1 MSARYMKLP
10 TSDQYDDIRLDFSS
24 SFDYNKGAN
33 QNTPFNNENYRSA
46 FTFSNSPAY
55 NAYTEN
61 IQFTRGKVK
70 QPLIGRIC
78 HLFLTACCMLLLI
91 LTFPISGWFCFRKLG
106 EYERIAIF
114 RLGRLVEIKGPGIAF
129 ILPCVDNCRK
139 VDMKIKAFKVPPQQ
153 IISSDGGVVEAG
165 ADVFYKIVDAE
176 KFVLSLQDL
185 DSPLRTLVMA
195 SLKNNFVRRD
205 VDDMLTNKLII
216 AAEIKED
223 TNSTTSGWGVEAVK
237 VEIPLIKIL
246 HAPEPKNP
254 LAGLGL
260 GGDLP
265 NTFQQ
270 LATMFMQSAKDSSA
284 KTPNEEPGATAAPAT
299 LPTVMALSPDGAA
312 GSVEGA
318 PNPREIIRV
327 ARGLINETTVRQN
340 GCLYLFQL
348 DGENGGLFYLDLKN
362 GNGGAGE
369 GLPSTEPDVTL
380 TLSVS
385 DMQNMFMGNIKPLQ
399 VYMSGRLK
407 VSGDLSAAINI
418 EDFVKRVVDK
428 MKYDSR
434 ENDGRLQYV

>member
-61 IQFTRGKVK
+61 IQFTRVK

-114 RLGRLVEIKGPGIAF
+114 RLGRLVEIKGPGIVF

-340 GCLYLFQL
+340 GYLYLFQL

-380 TLSVS
+380 TLSVP

-428 MKYDSR
+428 MKSDSR

>member
-24 SFDYNKGAN
+24 SFDYNKGTN

-61 IQFTRGKVK
+61 IQFIRVK

-380 TLSVS
+380 TLSVP

-428 MKYDSR
+428 MKSDSR

>member
-1 MSARYMKLP
+1 MKLP

-61 IQFTRGKVK
+61 IQFTRVK

-318 PNPREIIRV
+318 PNPRQIIRV

-428 MKYDSR
+428 MKSDSR

>member
-1 MSARYMKLP
+1 MKLP

-61 IQFTRGKVK
+61 IQFTRVK

-340 GCLYLFQL
+340 GYLYLFQL

-428 MKYDSR
+428 MKSDSR

>member
-61 IQFTRGKVK
+61 IQFTRVK

-284 KTPNEEPGATAAPAT
+284 KTPNEELGATAAPAT

-327 ARGLINETTVRQN
+327 AKGLINETTVRQN

-428 MKYDSR
+428 MKSDSR

>member
-10 TSDQYDDIRLDFSS
+10 TSDQYEDIRLDFSS

-61 IQFTRGKVK
+61 IQFTRVK

-428 MKYDSR
+428 MKFDSR

>member
-33 QNTPFNNENYRSA
+33 QNAPFNNENYRSA

-61 IQFTRGKVK
+61 IQFTRVK

-428 MKYDSR
+428 MKSDSR

>member
-61 IQFTRGKVK
+61 IQFTRVK

-114 RLGRLVEIKGPGIAF
+114 RLGRLVEIKGPGIVF

-362 GNGGAGE
+362 GNGSAGE

-380 TLSVS
+380 TLSVP

-428 MKYDSR
+428 MKSDSR

>member
-1 MSARYMKLP
+1 MKLP
-10 TSDQYDDIRLDFSS
+10 TSDQYDDVRLDFSS

-61 IQFTRGKVK
+61 IQFTRVK

-114 RLGRLVEIKGPGIAF
+114 RLGRLVEIKGPGIVF

-284 KTPNEEPGATAAPAT
+284 MTPNEEPGATAAPAT

-428 MKYDSR
+428 MKSDSR

>member
-1 MSARYMKLP
+1 MSAQYMKLP

-61 IQFTRGKVK
+61 IQFTRVK

-380 TLSVS
+380 TLSVP

-428 MKYDSR
+428 MKSDSR

>member
-61 IQFTRGKVK
+61 IQFTRVK

-318 PNPREIIRV
+318 PNPRQIIRV

-380 TLSVS
+380 TLSVP

-428 MKYDSR
+428 MKSDSR

>member
-61 IQFTRGKVK
+61 IQFTRVK

-380 TLSVS
+380 TLSVA

-418 EDFVKRVVDK
+418 EDFMKKVVDK
-428 MKYDSR
+428 MKSDSR

>member
-61 IQFTRGKVK
+61 IQFTRVK

-223 TNSTTSGWGVEAVK
+223 ANSTTSGWGVEAVK

-340 GCLYLFQL
+340 GYLYLFQL

-428 MKYDSR
+428 MKSDSR

>member
-1 MSARYMKLP
+1 M
-10 TSDQYDDIRLDFSS
+10 
-24 SFDYNKGAN
+24 
-33 QNTPFNNENYRSA
+33 
-46 FTFSNSPAY
+46 
-55 NAYTEN
+55 
-61 IQFTRGKVK
+61 
-70 QPLIGRIC
+70 
-78 HLFLTACCMLLLI
+78 
-91 LTFPISGWFCFRKLG
+91 
-106 EYERIAIF
+106 
-114 RLGRLVEIKGPGIAF
+114 
-129 ILPCVDNCRK
+129 
-139 VDMKIKAFKVPPQQ
+139 
-153 IISSDGGVVEAG
+153 ISSDGGVVEAG

-176 KFVLSLQDL
+176 KFVLSLQEL

-205 VDDMLTNKLII
+205 VEDMQTNKLII

-223 TNSTTSGWGVEAVK
+223 TNSTTNGWGVEAVQ

-246 HAPEPKNP
+246 RAPEPRNP

-284 KTPNEEPGATAAPAT
+284 KTTSEEQGATAAPST

-327 ARGLINETTVRQN
+327 ARGLINETMVRQN

-369 GLPSTEPDVTL
+369 GLPSSEPDVTL

-428 MKYDSR
+428 MKSDPR

>member
-33 QNTPFNNENYRSA
+33 PNTPFNNENYRSA

-61 IQFTRGKVK
+61 IQFTRVK

-114 RLGRLVEIKGPGIAF
+114 RLGRLVEIKGPGIVF

-380 TLSVS
+380 TLSVP

-428 MKYDSR
+428 MKSDSR

>member
-1 MSARYMKLP
+1 MKLP

-61 IQFTRGKVK
+61 IQFTRVK

-428 MKYDSR
+428 MKSDSR

>member
-61 IQFTRGKVK
+61 IQFTRVK

-340 GCLYLFQL
+340 GYLYLFQL

-380 TLSVS
+380 TLSVA

-418 EDFVKRVVDK
+418 EDFVKKVVDK
-428 MKYDSR
+428 MKSDSR

>member
-1 MSARYMKLP
+1 MSAQYMKLP

-61 IQFTRGKVK
+61 IQFTRVK

-114 RLGRLVEIKGPGIAF
+114 RLGRLVEIKGPGIVF

-216 AAEIKED
+216 AAEIQED

-428 MKYDSR
+428 MKSDSR

>member
-1 MSARYMKLP
+1 MKLP
-10 TSDQYDDIRLDFSS
+10 TSDQYDDVRLDFSS

-61 IQFTRGKVK
+61 IQFTRVK

-340 GCLYLFQL
+340 GYLYLFQL

-428 MKYDSR
+428 MKSDSR

>member
-61 IQFTRGKVK
+61 IQFTRVK

-114 RLGRLVEIKGPGIAF
+114 RLGRLVEIKGPGIVF

-340 GCLYLFQL
+340 GYLYLFQL

-428 MKYDSR
+428 MKSDSR

>member
-10 TSDQYDDIRLDFSS
+10 TSDQCDDIRLDFSS

-61 IQFTRGKVK
+61 IQFTRVK

-380 TLSVS
+380 TLSVP

-428 MKYDSR
+428 MKSDSR

>member
-1 MSARYMKLP
+1 MSARYMKVP
-10 TSDQYDDIRLDFSS
+10 TSDQYEDIRLDFSS

-61 IQFTRGKVK
+61 IQFTRVK

-428 MKYDSR
+428 MKSDSR

>member
-33 QNTPFNNENYRSA
+33 QNSPFNNENYRSA

-61 IQFTRGKVK
+61 IQFTRVK

-114 RLGRLVEIKGPGIAF
+114 RLGRLVEIKGPGIVF

-380 TLSVS
+380 TLSVP

-428 MKYDSR
+428 MKSDSR

>member
-61 IQFTRGKVK
+61 IQFTRVK

-340 GCLYLFQL
+340 GYLYLFQL

-428 MKYDSR
+428 MKSDSR

>member
-61 IQFTRGKVK
+61 IQFTRVK

-340 GCLYLFQL
+340 GYLYLFQL

-369 GLPSTEPDVTL
+369 GLPSTEPDMTL
-380 TLSVS
+380 TLSVP

>member
-61 IQFTRGKVK
+61 IQFTRVK

-114 RLGRLVEIKGPGIAF
+114 RLGRLVEIKGPGIVF

-318 PNPREIIRV
+318 PYPREIIRV

-362 GNGGAGE
+362 GNGSAGE

-428 MKYDSR
+428 MKSDSR

>member
-1 MSARYMKLP
+1 MSARYMKVP
-10 TSDQYDDIRLDFSS
+10 TSDQYEDIRLDFSS

-61 IQFTRGKVK
+61 IQFTRVK

-114 RLGRLVEIKGPGIAF
+114 RLGRLVEIKGPGIVF

-185 DSPLRTLVMA
+185 DAPLRTLVMA

-380 TLSVS
+380 TLSVP

-428 MKYDSR
+428 MKSDSR

>member
-61 IQFTRGKVK
+61 IQFTRVK

-340 GCLYLFQL
+340 GYLYLFQL

-380 TLSVS
+380 TLSVP

-428 MKYDSR
+428 MKSDSR

>member
-61 IQFTRGKVK
+61 IQFTRVK

-114 RLGRLVEIKGPGIAF
+114 RLGRLVEIKGPGIVF

-362 GNGGAGE
+362 GNGSAGE

-428 MKYDSR
+428 MKSDSR

>member
-61 IQFTRGKVK
+61 IQFTRVK

-106 EYERIAIF
+106 EYERIAVF
-114 RLGRLVEIKGPGIAF
+114 RLGRLVEIKGPGIVF

-428 MKYDSR
+428 MKSDSR

>member
-33 QNTPFNNENYRSA
+33 QNAPFNNENYRSA

-61 IQFTRGKVK
+61 IQFTRVK

-78 HLFLTACCMLLLI
+78 HPFLTACCMLLLI

-114 RLGRLVEIKGPGIAF
+114 RLGRLVEIKGPGIVF

-340 GCLYLFQL
+340 GYLYLFQL

-428 MKYDSR
+428 MKSDSR

>member
-1 MSARYMKLP
+1 MKLP
-10 TSDQYDDIRLDFSS
+10 TSDQYEDIRLDFSS

-61 IQFTRGKVK
+61 IQFTRVK

-380 TLSVS
+380 TLSVP

-428 MKYDSR
+428 MKSDSR

>member
-1 MSARYMKLP
+1 MSAQYMKLP
-10 TSDQYDDIRLDFSS
+10 TSDQFDDVRLDFSS
-24 SFDYNKGAN
+24 SFEYNRGAN

-46 FTFSNSPAY
+46 FTFSNSSAY

-61 IQFTRGKVK
+61 IQFTRVK
-70 QPLIGRIC
+70 QPLIGRVC
-78 HLFLTACCMLLLI
+78 HLFLTACCMLLLV
-91 LTFPISGWFCFRKLG
+91 LTFPVSGWFCFRKLG

-114 RLGRLVEIKGPGIAF
+114 RLGRLVEIKGPGIVF

-165 ADVFYKIVDAE
+165 ADVFYKIIDAE

-205 VDDMLTNKLII
+205 VEDMLTNKLII

-246 HAPEPKNP
+246 RAPEPKNP

-270 LATMFMQSAKDSSA
+270 LATMFMQSAKDSRV
-284 KTPNEEPGATAAPAT
+284 KTTDEEQGATAAPPT
-299 LPTVMALSPDGAA
+299 LPTVMALSPDGAS

-327 ARGLINETTVRQN
+327 ARSLINETTVRQN

-362 GNGGAGE
+362 GNGSAGE
-369 GLPSTEPDVTL
+369 GMPSTEPDVTL

-407 VSGDLSAAINI
+407 VSGDLSAAINL

-428 MKYDSR
+428 VKSDSK
-434 ENDGRLQYV
+434 EIDGRLQYV